1 VLITTYAMQEDQTTA
16 FQQTL
21 TNQGFANVV
30 GPNDKPCLH
39 SVFSERKKKKIQK
52 KKNAHKVALV
62 AKAFKSK
69 HDKFFESL
77 NSENVQSA
85 LLTRAATCRK
95 KLIEPIV
102 ILDVKHRKTLILKSL
117 SGWPML
123 IYGMC
128 LFRTYLETQE
138 LGQLLSSI
146 RPTQI
151 LL

>member
-1 VLITTYAMQEDQTTA
+1 MLCRKSKQHHFNKHSPTMGLQMWSVPMTNLAW
-16 FQQTL
+16 TL
-21 TNQGFANVV
+21 FFLNV
-30 GPNDKPCLH
+30 KR
-39 SVFSERKKKKIQK
+39 RKSKR